1 MSPLAA
7 LAALDGFSAPT
18 PHDGGVGQVAALS
31 GRVAYLTMCLSL
43 CWGVLGAAGWVR
55 RFTGH
60 KPLRGGHIVLAAFAL
75 STGAVHGMS
84 FLYMENSDTL
94 SVVQLV
100 VPFFGGGLIRH
111 AMGVLGFE
119 LLVAISITA
128 SLRYG
133 AARRNW
139 GRIHQLGYLG
149 VGLLVVHA
157 WLGAVASGHLAV
169 VWLGGITALAPPI
182 VLSVLRIVPP
192 ELLVRVG
199 LVSGEDGERAGVP
212 AVTVRISVDSRRCHR
227 YGVCQAEAPQVFRL
241 QGDGQL
247 EYLRKPGVRQTQR
260 VQAAARACPMRAI
273 HLQEAGR

>member
-7 LAALDGFSAPT
+7 LADFSVPT
-18 PHDGGVGQVAALS
+18 PHDDGVGQVAALS

-43 CWGVLGAAGWVR
+43 CWGVLAAAGWVR

-60 KPLRGGHIVLAAFAL
+60 KPLRGGHIMLAAFAL

-84 FLYMENSDTL
+84 FLFMENSETL
-94 SVVQLV
+94 SVVQLL

-111 AMGVLGFE
+111 AMGILGFE
-119 LLVAISITA
+119 LLVVISITA
-128 SLRYG
+128 GLRHG
-133 AARRNW
+133 VAKRSW

-169 VWLGGITALAPPI
+169 VWLGGITFLAPPI

-199 LVSGEDGERAGVP
+199 LVGGGDAERAGV
-212 AVTVRISVDSRRCHR
+212 AVLAVRISVDSRRCHR

-247 EYLRKPGVRQTQR
+247 AYLRKPGAKQTQR